1 MNDILAKSLF
11 NKIERLEAF
20 EERLGV
26 RFENISLKVL
36 DNGWVKLMFE
46 LHTNNTS
53 IENNIK
59 IECTAYDSNGQ
70 ILDVQ
75 DNYALK
81 DYFFVFEV
89 YTFRFQEDGIADKI
103 NKLRLY
109 PKKY

>member
-26 RFENISLKVL
+26 RFENISLRVH
-36 DNGWVKLMFE
+36 DNGWVQLMFE
-46 LHTNNTS
+46 LHSDSTTL
-53 IENNIK
+53 ENRIT

-70 ILDVQ
+70 ILDVK
-75 DNYALK
+75 NKHALPG
-81 DYFFVFEV
+81 YFFVFEV
-89 YTFRFQEDGIADKI
+89 FDILFMEDGIADKI

-109 PKKY
+109 PKN